1 MGILIRVSRSVHVF
15 EWDVSPLI
23 RFGWVLLGGLS
34 SGELTRRGLNLPRT
48 TGYVLFG
55 VLVGQSGLGWVPPSA
70 LHAAHLFIYP
80 GIGIILFEL
89 GHRFP
94 LGPGWPALV
103 RIALSQALLVFAGLT
118 GVLLALGF
126 GGVAAAFGG
135 AIGVA
140 TSSAITI
147 ATGSDVGADGPRSS
161 RLFALV
167 ALNGMLAFCMLGV
180 IVPFSKAPGL
190 LHALAEAVLHL
201 GVSLA
206 LALVLAESA
215 RWGARLLGPQPEHQ
229 HLMLLG
235 LIILGTGV
243 PLSLGFSPLL
253 CLICFG
259 IAARVRD
266 ARQDIS
272 TLRIASDARVF
283 LVITFSLAGAAL
295 DVGLLGGLWPVALIF
310 GGVRFGASWLA
321 LALAARRGWLEPSM
335 VRPTAIGLMP
345 MSSVTLVLLGDAAS
359 LQGVAGEALGQLLL
373 ASIAL
378 FQLCGPPCTQAAV
391 KGFGEARRYVSKK
404 VFRELWPRV

>member
-1 MGILIRVSRSVHVF
+1 MAA
-15 EWDVSPLI
+15 WDVAVSPLI
-23 RFGWVLLGGLS
+23 RFGLVLLGGLA
-34 SGELTRRGLNLPRT
+34 SGELTRRAFNLPRT

-70 LHAAHLFIYP
+70 LSAAQLFIYP

-94 LGPGWPALV
+94 LGPGWGRLLRMALLQAALV
-103 RIALSQALLVFAGLT
+103 FTALGALLWG
-118 GVLLALGF
+118 LGF
-126 GGVAAAFGG
+126 DGLEAAFGA

-167 ALNGMLAFCMLGV
+167 ALNGMLAFCLLGL
-180 IVPFSKAPGL
+180 ILPLMHAPGL
-190 LHALAEAVLHL
+190 GVALLEAALHL
-201 GVSLA
+201 GVSVLLA
-206 LALVLAESA
+206 WGLAEGA

-235 LIILGTGV
+235 LIILGTGL

-253 CLICFG
+253 CLVCFG
-259 IAARVRD
+259 IAARLRD
-266 ARQDIS
+266 TAQHICS
-272 TLRIASDARVF
+272 LRIASDARVF

-295 DVGLLGGLWPVALIF
+295 DVGLLGRLWPAALAF
-310 GGVRFGASWLA
+310 GLVRFLANRLA
-321 LALAARRGWLEPSM
+321 LMLAARQGWLERDM
-335 VRPTAIGLMP
+335 AHPTAIGLMP
-345 MSSVTLVLLGDAAS
+345 MSSVTLVLLGDTATLEGAV
-359 LQGVAGEALGQLLL
+359 GAPLGQLLL

-404 VFRELWPRV
+404 VFRELWRRA

>member
-1 MGILIRVSRSVHVF
+1 MAA
-15 EWDVSPLI
+15 WDMAVSPLI
-23 RFGWVLLGGLS
+23 RFGLVLLGGLA
-34 SGELTRRGLNLPRT
+34 SGELTRRAFNLPRT

-70 LHAAHLFIYP
+70 LSAAQLFIYP

-94 LGPGWPALV
+94 LGPGWGRLLRMALLQAALV
-103 RIALSQALLVFAGLT
+103 FTALGALLWG
-118 GVLLALGF
+118 LGF
-126 GGVAAAFGG
+126 DGLEAAFGA

-167 ALNGMLAFCMLGV
+167 ALNGMLAFCLLGF
-180 IVPFSKAPGL
+180 ILPLAATANLFRAC
-190 LHALAEAVLHL
+190 AEAVLHL
-201 GVSLA
+201 IVSVGLA
-206 LALVLAESA
+206 LLLSTVA
-215 RWGARLLGPQPEHQ
+215 RWGARLLGPQQEHQ

-253 CLICFG
+253 CLVCFG
-259 IAARVRD
+259 IAARVLD
-266 ARQDIS
+266 TEQHIC
-272 TLRIASDARVF
+272 TLRIAADARVF

-295 DVGLLGGLWPVALIF
+295 DVGLLGRLWPAALAF
-310 GGVRFGASWLA
+310 GAVRFAASWFA
-321 LALAARRGWLEPSM
+321 LGVAARRGWLESDM

-345 MSSVTLVLLGDAAS
+345 MSSVALVLLGDAAT
-359 LQGVAGEALGQLLL
+359 LEGAVGAPLGQLLL

-404 VFRELWPRV
+404 VFRELWRRA

>member
-1 MGILIRVSRSVHVF
+1 MVA
-15 EWDVSPLI
+15 WDVAVSPLI
-23 RFGWVLLGGLS
+23 RFGLVLLGGLA
-34 SGELTRRGLNLPRT
+34 SGELTRRAFNLPRT

-70 LHAAHLFIYP
+70 LSAAQLFIYP

-94 LGPGWPALV
+94 LGPGWGCLLRMALLQAALV
-103 RIALSQALLVFAGLT
+103 FTALGALLWG
-118 GVLLALGF
+118 LGF
-126 GGVAAAFGG
+126 DGLEAAFGA

-167 ALNGMLAFCMLGV
+167 ALNGMLAFCLLGL
-180 IVPFSKAPGL
+180 ILPLMHAPGL
-190 LHALAEAVLHL
+190 GVALLEAALHL
-201 GVSLA
+201 GVSVLLA
-206 LALVLAESA
+206 WGLAEGA

-235 LIILGTGV
+235 LIILGTGL

-253 CLICFG
+253 CLVCFG
-259 IAARVRD
+259 IVARLRD
-266 ARQDIS
+266 TAQHICS
-272 TLRIASDARVF
+272 LRIASDARVF

-295 DVGLLGGLWPVALIF
+295 DVGLLGRLWPAALAF
-310 GGVRFGASWLA
+310 GLVRFMANRLA
-321 LALAARRGWLEPSM
+321 LMLAARQGWLERDM
-335 VRPTAIGLMP
+335 AHPTAIGLMP
-345 MSSVTLVLLGDAAS
+345 MSSVTLVLLGDTATLEGAV
-359 LQGVAGEALGQLLL
+359 GAPLGQLLL

-404 VFRELWPRV
+404 VFRELWRRA

>member
-1 MGILIRVSRSVHVF
+1 MAA
-15 EWDVSPLI
+15 WDVAVSPLI
-23 RFGWVLLGGLS
+23 RFGLVLLGGLA
-34 SGELTRRGLNLPRT
+34 SGELTRRAFNLPRT

-70 LHAAHLFIYP
+70 LSAAQLFIYP

-94 LGPGWPALV
+94 LGPGWGCLLRMALLQAALV
-103 RIALSQALLVFAGLT
+103 FTALGALLWG
-118 GVLLALGF
+118 LGF
-126 GGVAAAFGG
+126 DGLEAAFGA

-167 ALNGMLAFCMLGV
+167 ALNGMLAFCLLGL
-180 IVPFSKAPGL
+180 ILPLMHAPGL
-190 LHALAEAVLHL
+190 GVALLEAALHL
-201 GVSLA
+201 GVSVLLA
-206 LALVLAESA
+206 WGLAEGA

-235 LIILGTGV
+235 LIILGTGL

-253 CLICFG
+253 CLVCFG
-259 IAARVRD
+259 IVARLRD
-266 ARQDIS
+266 TAQHICS
-272 TLRIASDARVF
+272 LRIASDARVF

-295 DVGLLGGLWPVALIF
+295 DVGLLGRLWPAALAF
-310 GGVRFGASWLA
+310 GLVRFMANRLA
-321 LALAARRGWLEPSM
+321 LMLAARQGWLERDM
-335 VRPTAIGLMP
+335 AHPTAIGLMP
-345 MSSVTLVLLGDAAS
+345 MSSVTLVLLGDTATLEGAV
-359 LQGVAGEALGQLLL
+359 GAPLGQLLL

-404 VFRELWPRV
+404 VFRELWRRA